1 MTLQSTEVKREL
13 EELKQTKKTDQT
25 NFQRKSKNQEK
36 QIQMMQ
42 VDVVE
47 KDGTIEK
54 LRELLEQRDERIEVM
69 MLEIEKTQKRLLE
82 VQDALHEAQ
91 QDNY

>member
-1 MTLQSTEVKREL
+1 
-13 EELKQTKKTDQT
+13 
-25 NFQRKSKNQEK
+25 
-36 QIQMMQ
+36 MMQ

-91 QDNY
+91 QDNYWRSTRPEMQ